1 MYSFIRVYITYV
13 KINAVKSSV
22 QYTKDDLAIWRVRV
36 NRVER
41 TIV

>member
-1 MYSFIRVYITYV
+1 MYNFMRVYITNV
-13 KINAVKSSV
+13 KINAVTSLV
-22 QYTKDDLAIWRVRV
+22 QYTKDDLVIWRVRV